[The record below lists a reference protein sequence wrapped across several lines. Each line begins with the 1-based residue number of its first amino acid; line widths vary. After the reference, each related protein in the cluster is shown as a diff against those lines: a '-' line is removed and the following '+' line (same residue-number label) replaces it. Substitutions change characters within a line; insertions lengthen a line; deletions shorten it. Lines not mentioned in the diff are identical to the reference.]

1 MRYAM
6 SSPATALIV
15 DDSPEIRGVLKR
27 SLAALDFATMEATNG
42 SEAVQL
48 ARQCPPA
55 IVVLDLCM
63 PGMDGWDVVAC
74 LRSDPALEE
83 VPIVVMTAY
92 YGGSIIQS
100 AQRAG
105 CQQVIAKPFELQDI
119 TRVVTALT
127 SSIDRPISSYA

>member
-1 MRYAM
+1 M

-15 DDSPEIRGVLKR
+15 DDSPEIRGVLKC

-55 IVVLDLCM
+55 KVVLDLCM

-83 VPIVVMTAY
+83 VPIVVVTAY
-92 YGGSIIQS
+92 YVSPVIQ
-100 AQRAG
+100 AARRAG
-105 CQQVIAKPFELQDI
+105 CQYVIAKPFELHEI
-119 TRVVTALT
+119 TGAITALMT
-127 SSIDRPISSYA
+127 PVDVCMPRHA